1 MFETAPAWYRPLLQ
15 AERAALGLVRDRLP
29 TQAHLH
35 GDDDAL
41 ADYATSALGV
51 RAAERIV
58 PGANA
63 SPYMVEHVARYVW
76 AMDICRG
83 ARVADLGSG
92 EGYGSLLLSWVSPAV
107 VGVDRSETA
116 VAHARERYANGAE
129 YRIGDLTDPATLP
142 GADVAVC
149 FEVLEH
155 VPGGERLLEA
165 AAARY
170 PRLLVSFPNPLM
182 GGSHINPHHVNDWP
196 LSALKAKLEQA
207 GARGLKAHH
216 QGFRRWQVRR
226 GAAPW
231 HATWLFDV
239 RF

>member
-1 MFETAPAWYRPLLQ
+1 MFETAPGWYRPVLH
-15 AERAALGLVRDRLP
+15 AERAVLARLGDRLP

-35 GDDDAL
+35 GDDEGL

-76 AMDICRG
+76 AMDACRG
-83 ARVADLGSG
+83 RTVADLGSG
-92 EGYGSLLLSWVSPAV
+92 EGYGAFLLSWVAPRV
-107 VGVDRSETA
+107 TGVDRSESA
-116 VAHARERYANGAE
+116 VSHARARYDGPE
-129 YRIGDLTDPATLP
+129 YRVGDLTDPAGLP
-142 GADVAVC
+142 AADVAVC

-155 VPGGERLLEA
+155 IHGAERLLA
-165 AAARY
+165 AAAQRY
-170 PRLLVSFPNPLM
+170 GRMLVSFPNPLV

-196 LSALKAKLEQA
+196 LSRLKDALRAA
-207 GARGLKAHH
+207 GARRLRAHH
-216 QGFRRWQVRR
+216 QGFRRWQVGR